1 MIFSVVT
8 STNPSLGST
17 GNESTFRVYGTRA
30 RILSIL
36 GFYFFASCG
45 APTKTAKSVSDQL
58 NAEAS
63 DRIGTVCARLIN
75 EERELTKDLKAF
87 APTLCSAGI
96 ARRQLLSQS
105 PSLALDTLDRS
116 TRSIGATPVDK
127 VIDLSVTSTVQFG
140 ISFAQ
145 FAAQLG
151 KAMKEAQETGK
162 PLFDPSKKPSGT
174 GSFQDLIEMETIERK
189 KIEIDPTSNTFSGAV
204 DMVAKAIAPKVNLAL
219 EINGKI
225 LEDSVAVRFR
235 TNQPKP
241 FAESLLESL
250 TGLILLVPYDN
261 DVIAFLYLD
270 VGVHDLGIGE
280 QSMARQIS
288 QSIGSSFQTVFDGL
302 AQINR

>member
-1 MIFSVVT
+1 MM
-8 STNPSLGST
+8 
-17 GNESTFRVYGTRA
+17 
-30 RILSIL
+30 L
-36 GFYFFASCG
+36 GFFLVFNSCG
-45 APTKTAKSVSDQL
+45 APTKTAKSVSEQL
-58 NAEAS
+58 NAEVS
-63 DRIGTVCARLIN
+63 DRIGTICARLIN
-75 EERELTKDLKAF
+75 EEKELTKDLKSF

-105 PSLALDTLDRS
+105 PSLALDTLGKT
-116 TRSIGATPVDK
+116 TRSIGENAVDK
-127 VIDLSVTSTVQFG
+127 VIDSSVTSTVQFG

-162 PLFDPSKKPSGT
+162 PLFDASRKPAGG

-189 KIEIDPTSNTFSGAV
+189 KIEIDQTSNSFSGAV
-204 DMVAKAIAPKVNLAL
+204 DLVAKTLAPKVNLGL

-225 LEDSVAVRFR
+225 LEDSVAVRFQ
-235 TNQPKP
+235 TVQSKP
-241 FAESLLESL
+241 FSESLIESL
-250 TGLILLVPYDN
+250 SGMILLVPYDN

-280 QSMARQIS
+280 QSMARQIT

-302 AQINR
+302 ARINR